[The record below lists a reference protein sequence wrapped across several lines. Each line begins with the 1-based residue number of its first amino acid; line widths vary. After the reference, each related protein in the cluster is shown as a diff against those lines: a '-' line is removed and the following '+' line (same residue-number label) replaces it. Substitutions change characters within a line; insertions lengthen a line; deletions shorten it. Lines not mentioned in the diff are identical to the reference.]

1 VRIRVIREK
10 TALWSL
16 AMTDSTTGPSP
27 EQPPSPEGP
36 SGPGGPGGPGSPGG
50 GGEARTS
57 PRDQSGDRILVI
69 VNYVLAFLALSNG
82 VTLLIA
88 AILAYVR
95 RDQAEPWLKSHF
107 DFQIATFWYGLV
119 FFIAGFLTLWILGL
133 GLLIWLIGAIWLVI
147 RAAVGLMRLIDGRA
161 HNDPWGFLV

>member
-1 VRIRVIREK
+1 MKMAQR
-10 TALWSL
+10 SFP
-16 AMTDSTTGPSP
+16 MTDSTPAPDPAPGPTPERPP
-27 EQPPSPEGP
+27 EQPGSA
-36 SGPGGPGGPGSPGG
+36 GPGAST
-50 GGEARTS
+50 GEARTS

-82 VTLLIA
+82 VTLLVA

-119 FFIAGFLTLWILGL
+119 FFIAGFVTLWILGL
-133 GLLIWLIGAIWLVI
+133 GLLIWLVGAIWLVI
-147 RAAVGLMRLIDGRA
+147 RTAVGLIRLIDGRA

>member
-1 VRIRVIREK
+1 
-10 TALWSL
+10 
-16 AMTDSTTGPSP
+16 MTDSTTDPSQEPGPERGP
-27 EQPPSPEGP
+27 EQPGA
-36 SGPGGPGGPGSPGG
+36 G
-50 GGEARTS
+50 ARTS
-57 PRDQSGDRILVI
+57 PRDQSGDRILAV